1 MVEEAVTAYSDPG
14 KQTTID
20 EIVKL
25 AAAKV
30 PTLIGKL
37 KEKGYL
43 VRRCVPRPAPRA
55 QPLVQPVRASRP
67 GERRRA

>member
-1 MVEEAVTAYSDPG
+1 MVKDAVTAYSDPG

-37 KEKGYL
+37 KEQGYL
-43 VRRCVPRPAPRA
+43 VRRCVPRRA